1 MEIIFLDIIN
11 TLSLRVE
18 KYNSISSMYEFIEG
32 KLVEKHPAYAVVV
45 AGGIGY
51 RITISLNTFERLKD
65 QENIRLFLHHN
76 IKNEATKPV
85 GFELFGFAEQQERE
99 IFRHLISVSG
109 VGNNTAM
116 LILSSLNTA
125 QLLEAITQNTPHI
138 LESVKGIGKKSAQ
151 RIIIDLKDKF
161 AKTLIDAEI
170 STVSHNTQRNEAL
183 SGLVVLGFN
192 KLQAARAVDK
202 VLKNSGRKMEVEEII
217 KEALQMM

>member
-1 MEIIFLDIIN
+1 MIN
-11 TLSLRVE
+11 SLSLRVE
-18 KYNSISSMYEFIEG
+18 NCNYISFMYEFIEG
-32 KLVEKHPAYAVVV
+32 KLVEKHPAFVVV
-45 AGGIGY
+45 MAGGIGY
-51 RITISLNTFERLKD
+51 LITISLNTFEQLKE
-65 QENIRLFLHHN
+65 QENVRLYLHHS

-85 GFELFGFAEQQERE
+85 GFELFGFARKQERE

-116 LILSSLNTA
+116 LILSSLTTG
-125 QLLEAITQNTPHI
+125 QLMEAITQNTPHI

-161 AKTLIDAEI
+161 AKTMIDGGI

-202 VLKNSGRKMEVEEII
+202 VLKNATHTLEVEEII